1 MRLIVRRLG
10 GAGGMPVASR
20 YRSGWAAVV
29 GRGCEAAAGWLRDG
43 CGMVVAGVLRGCGVG
58 HGVTMARNRLCI
70 SDITKPRAVFGEH
83 AHK

>member
-29 GRGCEAAAGWLRDG
+29 GRGRAVVGRLCGGGAVVRWLRDG
-43 CGMVVAGVLRGCGVG
+43 CGMVVAGG
-58 HGVTMARNRLCI
+58 A
-70 SDITKPRAVFGEH
+70 A
-83 AHK
+83 